1 MISVPD
7 QPTLGEILKKSEE
20 FLARKAIDNPKG
32 DARRLLA
39 HGLSVA
45 PMQVLLQ
52 FDRPLTESEV
62 ATLRALVVRR
72 SQNEPLQH
80 ILGVVGFR
88 HLQICCDA
96 RALVPRADT
105 ESIVDEVLSRLQGVP
120 KARVHEVGV
129 GSGCIALSLRHERAD
144 LRVTGSDLSADA
156 LALARH
162 NAQVLGIWVPLFQ
175 ADLLSFAKPETLD
188 AVVSNPP
195 YIPSADIPGLS
206 AEVRADPKLA
216 LDGGEDGLDC
226 FRDLVIQA
234 RQALKPGGW
243 LVAEHGFDQGQATRA
258 LCGNGWTEVAT
269 RQDLSGHDRFLVA
282 RKAAD

>member
-1 MISVPD
+1 MSD
-7 QPTLGEILKKSEE
+7 APTLGDILKKSEE
-20 FLARKAIDNPKG
+20 FLVRKAIDNPKG

-39 HGLSVA
+39 HGLGIA

-52 FDRPLTESEV
+52 FDRPLTVAEV

-96 RALVPRADT
+96 RALVPRSDT
-105 ESIVDEVLSRLQGVP
+105 ESIVDEVLSRLKGVP

-129 GSGCIALSLRHERAD
+129 GTGCIALSLRHERAD
-144 LRVTGSDLSADA
+144 LRVTGSDLSSQA

-175 ADLLSFAKPETLD
+175 ADLLSFAKSEMLD

-195 YIPSADIPGLS
+195 YIPSADIAGLS
-206 AEVRADPKLA
+206 AEVQADPKLA
-216 LDGGEDGLDC
+216 LDGGPDGLEC
-226 FRDLVIQA
+226 FRKLVGESLL
-234 RQALKPGGW
+234 ALKPGGW
-243 LVAEHGFDQGQATRA
+243 LVAEHGYDQGEATRS
-258 LCGNGWTEVAT
+258 LCKSGWTEVAT
-269 RQDLSGHDRFLVA
+269 VKDLSGQDRFLVA
-282 RKAAD
+282 RKALP